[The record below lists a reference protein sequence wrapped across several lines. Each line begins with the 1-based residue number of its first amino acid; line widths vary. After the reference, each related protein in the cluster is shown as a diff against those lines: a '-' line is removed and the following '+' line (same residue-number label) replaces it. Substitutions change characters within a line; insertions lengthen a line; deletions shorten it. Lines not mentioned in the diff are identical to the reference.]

1 MSKGPPIN
9 PITFGLISLGLA
21 SGFFIFLFI
30 LITGLGRPTSLLP
43 TSDKIPTTIS
53 FEDAKDFAKTRC
65 YRLNQKLID
74 TKAVNFQGTKMYVFL
89 SESEEYP
96 DYMCVFAITDK
107 SYEVNLADCG
117 KSAEKLKSW
126 DTF

>member
-1 MSKGPPIN
+1 MKNKNFSSTDI
-9 PITFGLISLGLA
+9 IGLSIFTLA
-21 SGFFIFLFI
+21 FLFVVG
-30 LITGLGRPTSLLP
+30 TGLSSVLP